1 MSIKTLIRRNEKW
14 NFDWLIFARCVSI
27 CGQKMKS
34 KWCTYTIYIIHHL
47 NYMRQWRTVN
57 FVNHHH
63 QTWWQENDWI
73 SYSTCLDLSNK
84 PTFTFIDLVLVKW
97 QPIEKIPPTPPRDR
111 AKPTRQI
118 TTKRQTL
125 NSFSN
130 TGPIWKISIEYCLI
144 SYNWSINQLFVKSK
158 QSTNNCTAV
167 AIFITPKSKIFK
179 ILKFF
184 G

>member
-1 MSIKTLIRRNEKW
+1 MWR
-14 NFDWLIFARCVSI
+14 
-27 CGQKMKS
+27 
-34 KWCTYTIYIIHHL
+34 YT
-47 NYMRQWRTVN
+47 RN

-63 QTWWQENDWI
+63 QIWWQEDDWI
-73 SYSTCLDLSNK
+73 SYSACLDFSNK
-84 PTFTFIDLVLVKW
+84 PTFTFIDLVLMKW

-125 NSFSN
+125 NNFSN